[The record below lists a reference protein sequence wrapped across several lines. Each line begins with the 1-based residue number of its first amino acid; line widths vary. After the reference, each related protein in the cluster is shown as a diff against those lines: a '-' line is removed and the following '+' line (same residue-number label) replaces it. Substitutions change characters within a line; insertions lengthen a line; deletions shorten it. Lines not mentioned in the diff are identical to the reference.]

1 LEYVMPVVRD
11 SDSLGDQLPRLRQ
24 LIFSISYRMLG
35 SVADA
40 EDVVQES
47 FLRFTR
53 AQAQGTAIESAKAY
67 LASIATRLSIDHLR
81 SARVRREEYVG
92 TWLPE
97 PIVDEREPD
106 AERRAEHRESLSMAF
121 LLMMETLSP
130 VERAV
135 FVLREVFD
143 YGYDDIAT
151 IVGKTEDN
159 CRQIFV
165 RAKQRIAGGRPR
177 FEDSQEKRDELAR
190 RFLAA
195 CEGGDLTGLEQLLAA
210 DATFYGDGG
219 GKVPVAVRQPVHGR
233 DRVARLLHGIIFK
246 RMHLGLRLQ
255 SVHVN
260 GQPGAMVLDPD
271 DRLIYVFGLDIADD
285 EVRAVRSVINPDK
298 LQHLAPL
305 SDWARLPPSHEAH

>member
-1 LEYVMPVVRD
+1 MTTLHED
-11 SDSLGDQLPRLRQ
+11 EALNGSHLPKLRRLT
-24 LIFSISYRMLG
+24 FSIAYRMLG

-47 FLRFTR
+47 FLRFHR
-53 AQAQGTAIESAKAY
+53 AQAEGTAIESAKAY
-67 LASIATRLSIDHLR
+67 LASIATRLAIDHLR
-81 SARVRREEYVG
+81 SARARREQYVG

-97 PIVDEREPD
+97 PLVEERKPE
-106 AERRAEHRESLSMAF
+106 AERRLENAESLSMAF

-143 YGYDDIAT
+143 YQYEDIST
-151 IVGKTEDN
+151 IVEKTEDN

-165 RAKQRIAGGRPR
+165 RANQRMAARKPR
-177 FEDSQEKRDELAR
+177 FESSRERRDELAR

-195 CEGGDLTGLEQLLAA
+195 CEGGDLAGLEQLLAS

-219 GKVPVAVRQPVHGR
+219 GKVAVAVRQPVHGS

-246 RMHLGLRLQ
+246 RRHLGGRLRP
-255 SVHVN
+255 VYVN
-260 GQPGAMVLDPD
+260 GQPGAMAVDSQ
-271 DRLIYVFGLDIADD
+271 DRLIYVFALDIAD
-285 EVRAVRSVINPDK
+285 EAVQAIRSVINPDK

-305 SDWARLPPSHEAH
+305 SDWAVGPQGPSLQQAL